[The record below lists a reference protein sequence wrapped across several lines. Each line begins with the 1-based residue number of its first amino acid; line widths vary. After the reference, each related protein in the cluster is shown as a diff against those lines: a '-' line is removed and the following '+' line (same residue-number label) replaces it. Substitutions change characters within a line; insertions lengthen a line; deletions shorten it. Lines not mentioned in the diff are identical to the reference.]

1 MPVDRRVR
9 AVSVATALTLLVALF
24 SVDYTVRQG
33 DTLGAIA
40 RDNGVSLADLV
51 AANNISNPNLIRP
64 GQVLV
69 IPTKDRTHVVAP
81 GESLYTIAAKY
92 GTTVATLIKANKLT
106 NPNLIHPGQKLT
118 IPGTTA
124 GSGGS
129 GGSGTGV
136 GSGGSSG
143 GSDSNGSNQKPDGTY
158 KRSGR
163 FHIVKKGETLEEIA
177 SLYDGVSVK
186 DITTAN
192 GITNHV
198 IYTGTRLFLDGPGY
212 TAKGTSGS
220 GTYTV
225 QRGDRLVDIAS
236 RYGTSISK
244 IASSNGISNVN
255 LIRAGQ
261 TLKVPSGGGAWVCP
275 VKNASFFN
283 DWGFPRAGGTRF
295 HEGNDLFTDY
305 GAPIR
310 APVSGTVKFKTG
322 PLGGLQF
329 NLKAAD
335 GVEYIGSH
343 LSAKE
348 TDGKVSAGDVIG
360 YVGTSGNAKGA
371 HPHLHFGMY
380 LSGLAIN
387 PYPSLVANGCK

>member
-9 AVSVATALTLLVALF
+9 VISVATALTLLVALF
-24 SVDYTVRQG
+24 SVDYTVHPG

-40 RDNGVSLADLV
+40 RDNDVSVSDLV
-51 AANNISNPNLIRP
+51 AANHISNPDLIRP

-69 IPTKDRTHVVAP
+69 IPTKDRTHVVVR

-92 GTTVATLIKANKLT
+92 GTTIATLIKANNLP
-106 NPNLIHPGQKLT
+106 NPNLIHPDQKLT
-118 IPGTTA
+118 IPGGS

-129 GGSGTGV
+129 GGTGGSG

-143 GSDSNGSNQKPDGTY
+143 GSDSNGSIQKPDGTY
-158 KRSGR
+158 ARSGR
-163 FHIVKKGETLEEIA
+163 FHVVKKGETLDEIA
-177 SLYDGVSVK
+177 SLERVSVEA
-186 DITTAN
+186 ITTAN
-192 GITNHV
+192 GIVNHV
-198 IYTGTRLFLDGPGY
+198 IYTGTRLFLDGPGH
-212 TAKGTSGS
+212 TAHGTTGS

-225 QRGDRLVDIAS
+225 QRGDRLGDIAN

-261 TLKVPSGGGAWVCP
+261 RLKVPGGSTWVCP
-275 VKNASFFN
+275 VADASFFN
-283 DWGFPRAGGTRF
+283 DWGFPRDGGTRF
-295 HEGNDLFTDY
+295 HEGNDLFTEY

-310 APVSGTVKFKTG
+310 APVSGTVRFKTG
-322 PLGGLQF
+322 VLGGLQF
-329 NLKAAD
+329 NLKGAD

-360 YVGTSGNAKGA
+360 YVGTSGNAQGTHA
-371 HPHLHFGMY
+371 HLHFGMY
-380 LSGLAIN
+380 LGGLPIN
-387 PYPSLVANGCK
+387 PYPTLLANGCK

>member
-9 AVSVATALTLLVALF
+9 AAAAVTALTLLVALF
-24 SVDYTVRQG
+24 SGDYTVRQG

-40 RDNGVSLADLV
+40 RDNDVSVSDLA
-51 AANNISNPNLIRP
+51 AANHIANPNLIRP

-69 IPTKDRTHVVAP
+69 IPTKDRIHVVAR

-92 GTTVATLIKANKLT
+92 GTTVATLIKANKLS
-106 NPNLIHPGQKLT
+106 NPDLIRPDQKLV
-118 IPGTTA
+118 IPGSNGSE
-124 GSGGS
+124 GSGVS
-129 GGSGTGV
+129 GGTG

-158 KRSGR
+158 ARSGR
-163 FHIVKKGETLEEIA
+163 YHIVKKGETLEEIA

-198 IYTGTRLFLDGPGY
+198 IYTGTRLFLDGPGH
-212 TAKGTSGS
+212 TASGTSGS

-225 QRGDRLVDIAS
+225 QRGDRLGDIAS

-244 IASSNGISNVN
+244 IASSNQISNVN

-261 TLKVPSGGGAWVCP
+261 RLNVPGGGNSWVCP
-275 VKNASFFN
+275 VADASFFN

-295 HEGNDLFTDY
+295 HEGNDLFTQN

-310 APVSGTVKFKTG
+310 APVSGTVRFKTG
-322 PLGGLQF
+322 VLGGLQF
-329 NLKAAD
+329 NLKGAD

-348 TDGKVSAGDVIG
+348 TDGKVNAGDVIG
-360 YVGTSGNAKGA
+360 YVGTSGNAQGTR
-371 HPHLHFGMY
+371 PHLHFGMY
-380 LSGLAIN
+380 LGGLPIN
-387 PYPSLVANGCK
+387 PYPTLIANGCK